1 MRKRLIAIIF
11 ALSIVLS
18 LCTGAPAGASDA
30 GSVLTN
36 AAPTPEAF
44 TQTDEEEASDVS
56 SWQKSVTYIK
66 GSAGAAWSGTME
78 ARLGYDGQ
86 ITFLRSLPL
95 AVSVKN
101 DGESLT
107 DAYISVK
114 LTRSQTEYDTYRAP
128 VSIAKGA
135 KITVTLPIYPTTRQ
149 DSYDVELTKDGQT
162 LATVS
167 VSPLKTF
174 HPSTIMVGVISD
186 SPDALRYMDITAEN
200 DTLSR
205 AEYWRTTALNAK
217 NFPESRSLLDS
228 FTFLVIDGADV
239 SVFSDKQ
246 RAALNEWLENGGIIF
261 VGGGAQGAAG
271 YSYFSKWTGLTAGA
285 PYEAA
290 DVSPEL
296 MSYLSYSGA
305 PTGASAMLC
314 AIEGD
319 ALPIL
324 GREGTPLI
332 YLLNAGNGL
341 IFETT
346 FSLSD
351 KPLSAFLEKASFFQ
365 RLVLLACNTAYMNI
379 VSNMGNYYGPMVN
392 NNTYLD
398 SSITSSI
405 AVDNK
410 STLILPLVLLLV
422 FLFGVLIAG
431 YFILKKL
438 DKREWLWLII
448 PLCAL
453 LCAGSIHLLCGFVN
467 MREPI
472 AVNVTKV
479 TVSGGS
485 STASTTSSLSSASST
500 ALSISADNADITL
513 PLNSNGDTSTYTE
526 DDQALL
532 PIKSR
537 YVYTFG
543 DTASLTMP
551 VNAPWSVCTVR
562 SVLKNPLLVSINASI
577 HMESDGLHAE
587 ITNNSGF
594 TFPSGYLITGFG
606 YVTVPSVAP
615 GETVRCA
622 ILRDEERDKKLSGQI
637 DGDNRGAILNG
648 VMLSNEQTNYISV
661 DTIMSAAVYPE
672 NESDPWENKP
682 AIKYDQSH
690 AETFALLTN
699 QFDYY
704 SASYKSTY
712 KYMFI
717 CKDMAAVD
725 LYANGLPIKRK
736 VDYMT
741 VNADVTFIHV
751 SQDGTVNFPSGTVP
765 LTMAD
770 IDKADK
776 PQYTGEALS
785 RTYWYSAPPENGLI
799 FSFTVPKEAIGM
811 TATVFSLTYDNLS
824 NCKVQIYNV
833 QTAAWDDIATGTS
846 PKTDM
851 FGQYVDA
858 QGHLFI
864 RYMQDTASGLNN
876 SDTYYGI
883 PRLQLE
889 GRCK

>member
-1 MRKRLIAIIF
+1 MRKRFIALIF
-11 ALSIVLS
+11 ALTIVFS
-18 LCTGAPAGASDA
+18 LGMAAPAGASA
-30 GSVLTN
+30 VAN
-36 AAPTPEAF
+36 ASPTSAPL
-44 TQTDEEEASDVS
+44 TQTDEEEISDGS
-56 SWQKSVTYIK
+56 SWHKSVTYIK

-78 ARLGYDGQ
+78 ASLGYDGQ

-95 AVSVKN
+95 TVSVKN
-101 DGESLT
+101 DGEALT
-107 DAYISVK
+107 DAYVSVK

-135 KITVTLPIYPTTRQ
+135 KVTVTLPIYATTRQ
-149 DSYDVELTKDGQT
+149 ESYDVELTKNGQT

-174 HPSTIMVGVISD
+174 HPSTIMVGIISD

-200 DTLSR
+200 DSLSR

-217 NFPESRSLLDS
+217 NFPESRALLDS
-228 FTFLVIDGADV
+228 FSFLVIDGVDV
-239 SVFSDKQ
+239 SGFSDKQ
-246 RAALNEWLENGGIIF
+246 RTALNEWLENGGIIF

-271 YSYFSKWTGLTAGA
+271 YAYFSEWTGLTAGA

-296 MSYLSYSGA
+296 MSYLSYSGT
-305 PTGASAMLC
+305 PIGANAMLC

-324 GREGTPLI
+324 ERAETPLI

-351 KPLSAFLEKASFFQ
+351 KPLSTFLEKASFFQ
-365 RLVLLACNTAYMNI
+365 RLPLLACNTAYMNI
-379 VSNMGNYYGPMVN
+379 VSSMSNYYGPMVSN
-392 NNTYLD
+392 NSYLD

-405 AVDNK
+405 AVENK

-422 FLFGVLIAG
+422 FLLGILIAG

-453 LCAGSIHLLCGFVN
+453 LCAGSIHLMCGSFN

-479 TVSGGS
+479 TVNDG
-485 STASTTSSLSSASST
+485 TATVSTTSSLSSASSS

-526 DDQALL
+526 EDQTIL

-551 VNAPWSVCTVR
+551 VDAPWSIRTVR
-562 SVLKNPLLVSINASI
+562 SVLKNPLTVSLDSSI

-615 GETVRCA
+615 GETVRCT
-622 ILRDEERDKKLSGQI
+622 ILHDEEREKKLNGQI

-648 VMLSNEQTNYISV
+648 VMLTNEQTNYVSI
-661 DTIMSAAVYPE
+661 DTILSAAIAPE

-682 AIKYDQSH
+682 AVQSDQNH
-690 AETFALLTN
+690 IETYALLAN

-704 SASYKSTY
+704 SSSYKSTY

-725 LYANGLPIKRK
+725 LYADGLPIQRK

-741 VNADVTFIHV
+741 VSADVTFIHV
-751 SQDGTVNFPSGTVP
+751 SQDGTVNFPAGTVP

-770 IDKADK
+770 TDKAGK
-776 PQYTGEALS
+776 PLYTGEALS
-785 RTYWYSAPPENGLI
+785 RTYWYNAPPENGRV
-799 FSFTVPKEAIGM
+799 FCFTLPKEAIGM
-811 TATVFSLTYDNLS
+811 TATVFSLTYDAMT

-833 QTAAWDDIATGTS
+833 QTGAWDDITVGSS
-846 PKTDM
+846 PKADM
-851 FGQYVDA
+851 FGQYLDA

-864 RYMQDTASGLNN
+864 RYIPETASGLNG
-876 SDTYYGI
+876 SDGYYSI